1 MRMFNPD
8 LLQPHAGIKPSGVM
22 GAPDMGNVGAS
33 HPMSPGGGMPVLMAP
48 SGGPTNIA
56 PPAPN
61 TNTAAGPANAGAGA
75 GFWDN
80 FGDFFNDYGGLFAG
94 IGSIAGAL
102 DNAGDIRDLG
112 YATQKHL
119 ENMGQNLNTGS
130 QFQGYGVT
138 SGEGENAIDTTV
150 GADGSINL
158 GVGQDMTMAGNG
170 STNLTNAQNAFNNAL
185 GMSGGQNNVDWNAIA
200 QNQMGASNGINPNY
214 GWAGQTAQD
223 AANRSMADPSQ
234 RQSEIFDQLMA
245 IQNPELDRQQAA
257 QQAQEYAMG
266 RGGIRGSAYGGTA
279 EDAAMAKARAQA
291 SNQAALNA
299 MQQADSERSMFG
311 QMASQYGQLGNQ
323 NYGLMSDREQALA
336 NNAAQFGQLG
346 NQANANATQQ
356 AGMMGQIG
364 NSLASL
370 GLDQTKLSYLPMQ
383 QQMELLKL
391 AQGTGSMAQQGQ
403 LTGQDYL
410 AQMLLGGTN
419 ANINAQKVSSE
430 LMGNLYDSILDNL
443 GGASNQ
449 DGSTSGIGGMLGSL
463 GGLLGGLFD

>member
-1 MRMFNPD
+1 MRPEIRTLAPTMQSLPAPD
-8 LLQPHAGIKPSGVM
+8 PNAGMTGGVM
-22 GAPDMGNVGAS
+22 QSISPQGMMTTQGMGPKINNMAAPVGQ
-33 HPMSPGGGMPVLMAP
+33 G
-48 SGGPTNIA
+48 
-56 PPAPN
+56 
-61 TNTAAGPANAGAGA
+61 
-75 GFWDN
+75 
-80 FGDFFNDYGGLFAG
+80 FGDFLSTFGGWLSDNAGGLAG
-94 IGSIAGAL
+94 LGSIAGAL
-102 DNAGDIRDLG
+102 DNASDVRDMG
-112 YATQKHL
+112 YAVQQHL
-119 ENMGQNLNTGS
+119 ENMGQDLNAGS

-138 SGEGENAIDTTV
+138 SGTGENAINSSVDP
-150 GADGSINL
+150 DGSINL

-170 STNLTNAQNAFNNAL
+170 STNLSNAQNAFTDAL
-185 GMSGGQNNVDWNAIA
+185 GMNGGQGNVDWNAIA
-200 QNQMGASNGINPNY
+200 QEQMGASNGVNPNQ

-223 AANRSMADPSQ
+223 AAARSMADPSQ

-323 NYGLMSDREQALA
+323 NYANMTDRETALA
-336 NNAAQFGQLG
+336 NNSAQFGQLG
-346 NQANANATQQ
+346 NQANANATQH
-356 AGMMGQIG
+356 ASMMGQIG

-383 QQMELLKL
+383 QQMELLKM
-391 AQGTGSMAQQGQ
+391 AQGTGAMAQQGQ

-419 ANINAQKVSSE
+419 ANVNAQKVSSE

-443 GGASNQ
+443 GGK
-449 DGSTSGIGGMLGSL
+449 
-463 GGLLGGLFD
+463 F